1 MSDLPVIEFNKCD
14 ACQQMIS
21 MEIFLG
27 HFELCSEIAD
37 FGDLEKKVCQV
48 RYFYIQKTAEMYNL
62 VNALKFSNYTVPEGQ
77 QYPNVPCYCED
88 IGGNHTQAECLRKL
102 GIPELKIR
110 VKQLLDEAWELFLVY
125 ESFRNKLVLWR
136 INGDDKSTSAKSPER
151 AKIERADVS
160 PPPNRGEDAQKLMR
174 IFVRHLTKS
183 NTETLKAWDK
193 EWRKKTTG
201 QEDTDSECSD
211 VSSPPSPQ
219 RSP

>member
-37 FGDLEKKVCQV
+37 FGDLEKKVCQA
-48 RYFYIQKTAEMYNL
+48 RYFYLQKIAEMYNL
-62 VNALKFSNYTVPEGQ
+62 VNVLKFSNYTVPEGQ

-88 IGGNHTQAECLRKL
+88 RGGNHTQAECLRKL
-102 GIPELKIR
+102 GIPELK
-110 VKQLLDEAWELFLVY
+110 
-125 ESFRNKLVLWR
+125 
-136 INGDDKSTSAKSPER
+136 
-151 AKIERADVS
+151 RADVS
-160 PPPNRGEDAQKLMR
+160 PPPNRDEDAKKLMR
-174 IFVRHLTKS
+174 IFVRHLTKL
-183 NTETLKAWDK
+183 NTETLKEWDK
-193 EWRKKTTG
+193 KWRKKTTG

-211 VSSPPSPQ
+211 VSAPPSPQ